1 MTTKQKAAR
10 RVRIAQQQAR
20 RATREAKPWVLK
32 LARLGYALRGFVYII
47 VGWLACR
54 AAQGAGSR
62 NVDTHTVVAAII
74 AQPNLLL
81 I

>member
-1 MTTKQKAAR
+1 
-10 RVRIAQQQAR
+10 
-20 RATREAKPWVLK
+20 VLK
-32 LARLGYALRGFVYII
+32 LARLGYASRGFVYII

-54 AAQGAGSR
+54 PAQGAGSR